1 MAIFKVFRPL
11 GARADPPGPPRLP
24 GRHSQNGA
32 MADNSLPNDN
42 LPEAAATPAVP
53 GAAQS
58 SAVNERRAFL
68 RRAAMIGLPVVIA
81 SIPSRTAWAQPK
93 KPAGGG
99 QNKPPK
105 KPGGAALDVT
115 AGCMA
120 SAHNSGC
127 AGRTVP
133 LL

>member
-1 MAIFKVFRPL
+1 
-11 GARADPPGPPRLP
+11 
-24 GRHSQNGA
+24 

-42 LPEAAATPAVP
+42 LPETATTPAVSGD
-53 GAAQS
+53 GAPAE
-58 SAVNERRAFL
+58 VNERRAFL
-68 RRAAMIGLPVVIA
+68 RRAAMIGIPVVIA

-99 QNKPPK
+99 DKAPK
-105 KPGGAALDVT
+105 KPGGAAVADVT

-120 SAHNSGC
+120 SAHASGC
-127 AGRTVP
+127 NSRSIS